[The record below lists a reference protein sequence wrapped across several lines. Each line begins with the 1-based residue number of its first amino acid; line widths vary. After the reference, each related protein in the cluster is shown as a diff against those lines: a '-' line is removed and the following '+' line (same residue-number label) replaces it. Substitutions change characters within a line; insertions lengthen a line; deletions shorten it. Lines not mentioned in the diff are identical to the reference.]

1 MTKAKANAKTA
12 ESDEGPRSKRGAILA
27 AAIEYFGET
36 GYEATK
42 WSAVAG
48 RVGIGQ
54 TALYHY
60 FESKAHCLLTIM
72 RLELQ
77 RSRENFLAATKAET
91 DPEAA
96 LRAAVRAAFA
106 VSDHE
111 ILQMRIL
118 QNNMVLLAGARES
131 EREETERRAARDLV
145 RQIERD
151 WTRLLTQGMSQSV
164 FPVRDAQVLAQALL
178 GLIISV
184 WRWYRPSGVTP
195 LAEVCELIE
204 GCCLR
209 MVGE

>member
-1 MTKAKANAKTA
+1 MTGARLV
-12 ESDEGPRSKRGAILA
+12 EPDEGPRSKRGAILA

-77 RSRENFLAATKAET
+77 RSRDRFAEATKDET
-91 DPEAA
+91 DPTAA
-96 LRAAVRAAFA
+96 LRAAVNAAFA

-118 QNNMVLLAGARES
+118 QNNIVLLAGARAS
-131 EREETERRAARDLV
+131 KREETERRAARELV
-145 RQIERD
+145 QAIERD
-151 WTRLLTQGMSQSV
+151 WTRLLTQGMSQGA
-164 FPVRDAQVLAQALL
+164 FPVRDAHTLSLALL
-178 GLIISV
+178 GLIVSV
-184 WRWYRPSGVTP
+184 WRWYRPGGPTP
-195 LAEVCELIE
+195 LAEVRELIE

-209 MVGE
+209 MVTE

>member
-1 MTKAKANAKTA
+1 MTGAKLVDP
-12 ESDEGPRSKRGAILA
+12 DEGPRSKRGAILA
-27 AAIEYFGET
+27 AAIEYFGEA

-77 RSRENFLAATKAET
+77 RSRDQFVEATEGET
-91 DPEAA
+91 DPVAA

-106 VSDHE
+106 VSEAE

-118 QNNMVLLAGARES
+118 QNNMVLLAGPRAS
-131 EREETERRAARDLV
+131 KREETERRAARELV
-145 RQIERD
+145 QSIERD
-151 WTRLLTQGMSQSV
+151 WTRLLTQGMSQGA
-164 FPVRDAQVLAQALL
+164 FPVRDAHTLALALL

-184 WRWYRPSGVTP
+184 WRWYRPTGSTP
-195 LAEVCELIE
+195 LGEVQELIE

-209 MVGE
+209 MVTE